1 MLSTTMTMTTM
12 INLEQIMRTLQLLLH
27 NQSPAHDFEHIIR
40 VYKNA
45 EMISKQEESVDLD
58 IVLAAALLHD
68 LVVYPKGSSKT
79 INSADDSAEIA
90 KKILLEYKNYPRE
103 KIEKV
108 ADAIRTHSYSKR
120 LVPETLEGK
129 ILQDA
134 DRLDAIGAIGIART
148 FSVGGSENRSLY
160 NPTDPFCESERQLDD
175 TQWTLDHIKKK
186 LMILKNSMHTKTAK
200 KIAEERTEFMELFL
214 NQLRK
219 EILPNTEN
227 SFFLFSNLCT
237 SKVRK

>member
-1 MLSTTMTMTTM
+1 MNMLVT
-12 INLEQIMRTLQLLLH
+12 NLEQMMKTVELLLH
-27 NQSPAHDFEHIIR
+27 NQSPAHDFQHILR

-45 EMISKQEESVDLD
+45 EMISRQEDGVDLD

-79 INSADDSAEIA
+79 INSADDSADLA
-90 KKILLEYKNYPRE
+90 KKILFEYKNYPIE

-108 ADAIRTHSYSKR
+108 ADTIRTHSYSKK
-120 LVPETLEGK
+120 LNPSTLEGK

-160 NPTDPFCESERQLDD
+160 NPADAFCESERQLDD
-175 TQWTLDHIKKK
+175 TQWTLDHMKKK

-200 KIAEERTEFMELFL
+200 KLAEQRTEFMELFL

-219 EILPNTEN
+219 EMVHSSWRRTQN
-227 SFFLFSNLCT
+227 
-237 SKVRK
+237 

>member
-1 MLSTTMTMTTM
+1 MNTMI
-12 INLEQIMRTLQLLLH
+12 INLEQIMGTVQLLLH
-27 NQSPAHDFEHIIR
+27 NQSPAHDFQHILR

-68 LVVYPKGSSKT
+68 LVVYPKGSIKT
-79 INSADDSAEIA
+79 TNSADDSAEIA

-108 ADAIRTHSYSKR
+108 ADAIRTHSYSKK
-120 LVPETLEGK
+120 LIPSSLEGK

-160 NPTDPFCESERQLDD
+160 NPTDAFCETERQLDD

-200 KIAEERTEFMELFL
+200 KIAEERTEFIELFL
-214 NQLRK
+214 NQLRN
-219 EILPNTEN
+219 EIH
-227 SFFLFSNLCT
+227 SNY
-237 SKVRK
+237 